1 MLDAFAIQVAWLA
14 RREGLMLESQS
25 FRDAAGRIISLVGN
39 ADPATVIDE
48 RSRVTIADLSL
59 LLNAL
64 QTFTLPADVLELSL
78 DMTGRRSSLLA
89 LFPERRHHA

>member
-1 MLDAFAIQVAWLA
+1 
-14 RREGLMLESQS
+14 MLETQA
-25 FRDAAGRIISLVGN
+25 FREATIRVISLVGN
-39 ADPATVIDE
+39 ADPATVLDQ

-89 LFPERRHHA
+89 LFPERRHNA